1 MTAFR
6 SINPSVVRFRVR
18 NHPFEKRA
26 NRGTKERDESLILA
40 LSLHPCL
47 LRVFSS
53 PRKSLLRRVPRFRSS
68 VSLSYDCY
76 YSENRYLFP
85 RSRNIIYKKGSMNF
99 SRWIY
104 IARKKGCWGAW
115 IDGFSDPEVGIERSW
130 DGRRAEGRRIS
141 GSGPSASPLETHA
154 VNNEPRLSFAPF
166 ARDTKTMGKEL
177 LPIYF
182 EKREKDTMVDL
193 NRAAEGSS

>member
-1 MTAFR
+1 MQKSDRSPIVKPGNRLAIGIPWSAVGSGEGNNRLAIGENRNEQWETIVTAFR

-85 RSRNIIYKKGSMNF
+85 RSRNIIYKKESMNF

-104 IARKKGCWGAW
+104 IARKKGC
-115 IDGFSDPEVGIERSW
+115 
-130 DGRRAEGRRIS
+130 
-141 GSGPSASPLETHA
+141 
-154 VNNEPRLSFAPF
+154 
-166 ARDTKTMGKEL
+166 
-177 LPIYF
+177 
-182 EKREKDTMVDL
+182 
-193 NRAAEGSS
+193 

>member
-47 LRVFSS
+47 LRVSSS

-68 VSLSYDCY
+68 ISLSLTIAIIQRIDI
-76 YSENRYLFP
+76 SFLARETLFT
-85 RSRNIIYKKGSMNF
+85 K
-99 SRWIY
+99 
-104 IARKKGCWGAW
+104 
-115 IDGFSDPEVGIERSW
+115 
-130 DGRRAEGRRIS
+130 
-141 GSGPSASPLETHA
+141 
-154 VNNEPRLSFAPF
+154 
-166 ARDTKTMGKEL
+166 RD
-177 LPIYF
+177 
-182 EKREKDTMVDL
+182 R
-193 NRAAEGSS
+193 